1 MVNITAANLLTWVDN
16 TVSHVGNYPDCFK
29 VIFVNNSETKIRPRP
44 NERKPFKK
52 IDLTADDPIIVA
64 VNNRLGNTEKGLKTQ
79 IQKYF
84 LRNFDRKQERL

>member
-1 MVNITAANLLTWVDN
+1 MSI
-16 TVSHVGNYPDCFK
+16 K
-29 VIFVNNSETKIRPRP
+29 VMFVKNSETKIRPRP

-52 IDLTADDPIIVA
+52 IDLAADDPIIVS
-64 VNNRLGNTEKGLKTQ
+64 VNNKLGNTEKGLKTQ